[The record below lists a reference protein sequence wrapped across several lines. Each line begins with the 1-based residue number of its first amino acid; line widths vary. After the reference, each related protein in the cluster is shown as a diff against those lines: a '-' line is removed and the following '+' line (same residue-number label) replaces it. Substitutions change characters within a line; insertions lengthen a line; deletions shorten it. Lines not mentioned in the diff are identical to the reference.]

1 MQKQNTRIIPIKQFT
16 QELLWKSIYTCLSLG
31 ICFCIC
37 FNYADVFLFYHAS
50 ICFKVL
56 PNIIPSFLTLDVTEA
71 LQSMFLISLFICSMC
86 MFPFIYYFIITFI
99 LPSCFKTEIYYIY
112 IISIG
117 SILSSMLAYLLTI
130 YILVPNVLHF
140 FLYLDTNVAN
150 TWHHVPRLIH
160 YVSFSITFSFGMQL
174 FSQLP
179 WLALILYKI
188 WPFPIHSFN
197 TLRKYVHV
205 GALCL
210 SAFLCPPDLYLQTYL
225 WLVFVVCIE
234 TMYLCIC
241 IASTY
246 IKHFTCVSY

>member
-99 LPSCFKTEIYYIY
+99 LPSCFKNRNI
-112 IISIG
+112 
-117 SILSSMLAYLLTI
+117 
-130 YILVPNVLHF
+130 
-140 FLYLDTNVAN
+140 LYLYNK
-150 TWHHVPRLIH
+150 
-160 YVSFSITFSFGMQL
+160 Y
-174 FSQLP
+174 
-179 WLALILYKI
+179 
-188 WPFPIHSFN
+188 
-197 TLRKYVHV
+197 RKYFIFNACIFTDHIHI
-205 GALCL
+205 GTKCFTFFSL
-210 SAFLCPPDLYLQTYL
+210 S
-225 WLVFVVCIE
+225 
-234 TMYLCIC
+234 
-241 IASTY
+241 
-246 IKHFTCVSY
+246 